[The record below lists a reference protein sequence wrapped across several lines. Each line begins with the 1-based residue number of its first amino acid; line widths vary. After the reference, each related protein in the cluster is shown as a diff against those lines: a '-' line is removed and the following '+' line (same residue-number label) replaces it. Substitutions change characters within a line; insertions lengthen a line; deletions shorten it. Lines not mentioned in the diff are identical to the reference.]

1 LAVFLDTSALYA
13 LLDRD
18 GAHHQEAARTLRELL
33 EARWPL
39 TTHAYV
45 VMESVALVQRRLGV
59 EAVRALVHGL
69 MGVVEVASVDE
80 ALHRAALTA
89 LLASGRREVSL
100 VDWTSF
106 LFMRERRLEKA
117 FAYDEHFWEQGFVS
131 VGEALHNG

>member
-1 LAVFLDTSALYA
+1 MAVFLDTSALYA

-18 GAHHQEAARTLRELL
+18 DAHHQEAARTLRELL

-45 VMESVALVQRRLGV
+45 VVESVALVQRRLGV

-69 MGVVEVASVDE
+69 MGVVEVAPVDE
-80 ALHRAALTA
+80 VLHRAALTA

-106 LFMRERRLEKA
+106 LFMRERGLEKA

>member
-1 LAVFLDTSALYA
+1 MAVFLDTSALYA

-18 GAHHQEAARTLRELL
+18 DAHHQEAARTFRELL

-39 TTHAYV
+39 KTHAYV
-45 VMESVALVQRRLGV
+45 VVESVALVQRRLGV
-59 EAVRALVHGL
+59 EAVRVLVHDL
-69 MGVVEVASVDE
+69 MGVVEVAPVEE

-117 FAYDEHFWEQGFVS
+117 FAYDEHFWEQGFVPA
-131 VGEALHNG
+131 GEALHNG